1 MTVRNVLILLESFL
15 GKQSKE
21 QNTGIIGAILS
32 KIYLVSYNSHD
43 YKVIQNGKGQGTAPL
58 KYLPYVRIQL
68 DFQQNMDHKFVQLL
82 QIIQGG
88 KFSQLWNSTVDSLD
102 TFVVPWVHSNCL
114 MQTCTNYF
122 TGKYP
127 GCQSICKGHK
137 AFYLKR
143 FSIYSS
149 TVGQRKE
156 LPERKLDEKKATQSH
171 L

>member
-1 MTVRNVLILLESFL
+1 MTVRDVLILLESFL

-102 TFVVPWVHSNCL
+102 TFVVPWVHSN
-114 MQTCTNYF
+114 
-122 TGKYP
+122 
-127 GCQSICKGHK
+127 QSYADMYQLFHWKVSWLPINLQRSQSFLPQKI
-137 AFYLKR
+137 FNIQFNSWLEKR
-143 FSIYSS
+143 
-149 TVGQRKE
+149 TARKKT
-156 LPERKLDEKKATQSH
+156 R
-171 L
+171 